1 MRTAVFTDVF
11 PSLSETFIARQLEG
25 LLELGHTVHI
35 YANDKPDPSIAAA
48 ASLPNRLLS
57 LTTYLQIPPASG
69 YWEMPVVPLW
79 GRTWLPGRAS
89 STPNS
94 RRLLSA
100 LPSLARALLLAPKL
114 CLQALDPAR
123 YGYRAR
129 SLSTVYRLSQ
139 LLHGKGKYDIAHAHF
154 GPVADNIRFVSELW
168 RLPLVVSFHGYDVG
182 AWPREKGSRVYT
194 QLFRA
199 ATMVTSNSSYTSKRL
214 KALGCP
220 QHKIRLLHMGL
231 DLSLYP
237 FRERTMPSD
246 PDARINILSVGRLVE
261 KKGFEYSMRAVAL
274 ALEAHPNL
282 HYEIVGDGPLLSRL
296 RELARELGLQ
306 DVLALHGAGSE
317 SYVRS
322 KMAEAHIFLVP
333 SVTASNGDT
342 EGQGLVLQ
350 EAQACGLPVLATDH
364 NGFPEGML
372 PGRSGFLVPERDVPA
387 MAAKLAY
394 MVERAHSWPDWG
406 RAGRAHVEA
415 NYDIR
420 KLSLRLEKLYRQA
433 INSYRSGERLP

>member
-1 MRTAVFTDVF
+1 M
-11 PSLSETFIARQLEG
+11 
-25 LLELGHTVHI
+25 
-35 YANDKPDPSIAAA
+35 
-48 ASLPNRLLS
+48 
-57 LTTYLQIPPASG
+57 
-69 YWEMPVVPLW
+69 VP
-79 GRTWLPGRAS
+79 
-89 STPNS
+89 
-94 RRLLSA
+94 
-100 LPSLARALLLAPKL
+100 
-114 CLQALDPAR
+114 
-123 YGYRAR
+123 
-129 SLSTVYRLSQ
+129 
-139 LLHGKGKYDIAHAHF
+139 
-154 GPVADNIRFVSELW
+154 
-168 RLPLVVSFHGYDVG
+168 
-182 AWPREKGSRVYT
+182 
-194 QLFRA
+194 
-199 ATMVTSNSSYTSKRL
+199 SNSSYTSKRL
-214 KALGCP
+214 EALGCP
-220 QHKIRLLHMGL
+220 PHKIRLLHMGL

-246 PDARINILSVGRLVE
+246 PGARINILSVGRLVE

-306 DVLALHGAGSE
+306 DVLALHGPGSE

-364 NGFPEGML
+364 NGFSEGML
-372 PGRSGFLVPERDVPA
+372 PGHSGFLVPERDIPA